1 MPLPVSSRSS
11 KGITVTKWAIKDIKA
26 AVAK

>member
-1 MPLPVSSRSS
+1 MPLPVSSRNF
-11 KGITVTKWAIKDIKA
+11 KGITVTKWAMKDVKA

>member
-1 MPLPVSSRSS
+1 MPLPASSRNF
-11 KGITVTKWAIKDIKA
+11 KGITVTKWAMKDVKA

>member
-11 KGITVTKWAIKDIKA
+11 KGITVTKWAMKDVKA